1 MEKYSFNV
9 PDDAGRIDA
18 LIAEMLE
25 DISRSRAQ
33 QLIEKGLVTLDGEQV
48 SSKKLKPDKGS
59 VVSVTLPDPE
69 PLDVLP
75 EDIPLDIVYEDED
88 VIVVNKPKGMVV
100 HPAPGNLTGTL
111 VNALLYHC
119 EGSLS
124 SINGVKR
131 PGIVHRIDKD
141 TSGLIMAAKNDAAHT
156 SLSEQ
161 LFEHS
166 VTRRYIALV
175 RDNIKDDSGVIDQPI
190 GRDYKDRKR
199 RQINGSNAKH
209 AVTHYRVLE
218 RFGSCT
224 LIECRLET
232 GRTHQIRV
240 HMAYIRHPLV
250 GDSVYGIGDEV
261 IRAGGKSIHVVHGQ
275 MLHAGVLGFV
285 HPRTGEYLEFTAEP
299 PEEFSKVLDTLR
311 SGSGQAR

>member
-1 MEKYSFNV
+1 MDKYSFSV
-9 PDDAGRIDA
+9 PENAGRIDA

-25 DISRSRAQ
+25 DVSRSRAQ
-33 QLIEKGLVTLDGEQV
+33 QLIEQGFVTADGEQV
-48 SSKKLKPDKGS
+48 QSKKIKPGEGALIE
-59 VVSVTLPDPE
+59 VTLPDPE
-69 PLDVLP
+69 PLDVVP
-75 EDIPLDIVYEDED
+75 EDIPLDIVYEDDD

-100 HPAPGNLTGTL
+100 HPAPGNLSGTL

-119 EGSLS
+119 TDSLS
-124 SINGVKR
+124 SINGVQR

-141 TSGLIMAAKNDAAHT
+141 TSGLIMVAKNDTAHT
-156 SLSEQ
+156 SLSKQ

-166 VTRRYIALV
+166 VTRRYTALV
-175 RDNIKDDSGVIDQPI
+175 RDNIKEDEGTVDQPI

-199 RQINGSNAKH
+199 RQINGSNAKR

-224 LIECRLET
+224 LVECRLET

-250 GDSVYGIGDEV
+250 GDSMYGIGDEV
-261 IRAGGKSIHVVHGQ
+261 IRAGNRNIHITGGQ

-285 HPRTGEYLEFTAEP
+285 HPRTGEYMEFTQEL
-299 PEEFSKVLDTLR
+299 PEEFSAVLDALR
-311 SGSGQAR
+311 G

>member
-1 MEKYSFNV
+1 
-9 PDDAGRIDA
+9 
-18 LIAEMLE
+18 MLE

-33 QLIEKGLVTLDGEQV
+33 QLIEQGFVTCDGEV
-48 SSKKLKPDKGS
+48 IESKKLKPGKGTLIE
-59 VVSVTLPDPE
+59 VTVPDPE
-69 PLDVLP
+69 PLDVEP
-75 EDIPLDIVYEDED
+75 EDIPLDIVYEDD
-88 VIVVNKPKGMVV
+88 DLIVVNKPKGMVV
-100 HPAPGNLTGTL
+100 HPAPGNPDGTL

-119 EGSLS
+119 AGSLS

-156 SLSEQ
+156 ELSRQ

-166 VTRRYIALV
+166 VTRRYMALV
-175 RDNIKDDSGVIDQPI
+175 RDNIKDDEGTVDIPI
-190 GRDYKDRKR
+190 GRDKKDRKKR
-199 RQINGSNAKH
+199 AVNGSNPKN

-240 HMAYIRHPLV
+240 HMAHIRHPLLGDQVYGRGAESIRV
-250 GDSVYGIGDEV
+250 GDKVVSVGN
-261 IRAGGKSIHVVHGQ
+261 GQ
-275 MLHAGVLGFV
+275 LLHAGVLGFV
-285 HPRTGEYLEFTAEP
+285 HPATGEYMEFRADP
-299 PEEFSKVLDTLR
+299 PEEYMSILEKLR
-311 SGSGQAR
+311 G

>member
-1 MEKYSFNV
+1 MEKYSFSV
-9 PDDAGRIDA
+9 PAGAGRIDS

-33 QLIEKGLVTLDGEQV
+33 QLIEQGLVAADGEEV
-48 SSKKLKPDKGS
+48 TSKKIKPAEGVLID
-59 VVSVTLPDPE
+59 VTLPDPE
-69 PLDVLP
+69 PLDVVP
-75 EDIPLDIVYEDED
+75 EDIPIDIVYEDDD

-119 EGSLS
+119 AGSLS
-124 SINGVKR
+124 SINGVER

-141 TSGLIMAAKNDAAHT
+141 TSGLIMIAKNDAAHT
-156 SLSEQ
+156 SLSRQ

-166 VTRRYIALV
+166 VTRRYTALV
-175 RDNIKDDSGVIDQPI
+175 RDNIKEDTGTVDQPI
-190 GRDYKDRKR
+190 GRDYKDRKK
-199 RQINGSNAKH
+199 RQINGSNAKR

-224 LIECRLET
+224 LTECRLET

-250 GDSVYGIGDEV
+250 GDAVYGSGDEV
-261 IRAGGKSIHVVHGQ
+261 IRAGGRSIHITGGQ

-285 HPRTGEYLEFTAEP
+285 HPRTGEYMEFTSDL
-299 PEEFSKVLDTLR
+299 PEEFSAVLSALR
-311 SGSGQAR
+311 GQNEKL